1 METPSAVSAWRGVV
15 VRGSAARRRA
25 TRPDR
30 DFDALLSAGRD
41 AFAEH
46 GPGASLEDIARR
58 AGVGIGTLYRNFP
71 TRDALIGAVYVAEV
85 EKLVAAADD
94 VAGLEPWSAIE
105 QWVQHF
111 IGFIGTKKALITSLN
126 RESDALISCRGA
138 MYSAGAPLLVRAQD
152 AGIVRDD
159 VSIEDVI
166 RLISGVAG
174 VAYADE
180 AQRARVT
187 GLALD
192 GLRTR

>member
-1 METPSAVSAWRGVV
+1 MPHQTAETAPTALPVWTGIQRPQRADAR
-15 VRGSAARRRA
+15 RNFDALISAARE
-25 TRPDR
+25 
-30 DFDALLSAGRD
+30 

-46 GPGASLEDIARR
+46 GTDASLEDIARR

-71 TRDALIGAVYVAEV
+71 SRDALVEAVYVAEV
-85 EKLVAAADD
+85 EKLVAAAHQ
-94 VAGLEPWSAIE
+94 VAELEPWTAIE

-111 IGFIGTKKALITSLN
+111 IGFVGTKKALIAVLN

-138 MYSAGAPLLVRAQD
+138 MYDSGAPLLSRAQQ

-159 VSIEDVI
+159 VSIEDVV

-174 VAYADE
+174 VAYADD
-180 AQRARVT
+180 AQRDRIT